1 MDKTFFQKIWAG
13 IVGFSGRV
21 AEGVAQLT
29 NWQFVLLAILALVA
43 AGILEGILESRPATR
58 RIPSVAVTIEKEAPK
73 PTGKD
78 AGPLAPEAPQPP
90 ADRLEDT
97 IKQMILTEI
106 KKGIESAADPA
117 DTASAIKREILK
129 EVQKEIN
136 SETDAADADPGSAKK
151 SKKSKNSINVRIGGI
166 NPKDLT
172 AHQDRDTGPPVP
184 LIVIFLIVI
193 LLAVRITTRSRQRA
207 EKRVMSAEASA
218 EVESLRRQVTE
229 AQLQTLQAQVEPH
242 FLFNTLAAVE
252 HLTETDAPR
261 ATVMLQHLI
270 AFLRGSLPD
279 MREQNTSLGREVDL
293 CRSYLAIM
301 QIRME
306 DRLKV
311 SIDVPESLRGLSF
324 PPMMLQSLVE
334 NSIKHGLEPKPEGG
348 AIAISARLQ
357 DGRLRVTVADS
368 GLGIAEHAP
377 QGIGLGNIRDRLKR
391 LFGNSAALVLA
402 PNAPAGAHITIEI
415 PHVPAPASDTG
426 G

>member
-1 MDKTFFQKIWAG
+1 MDKKPLERFWAS
-13 IVGFSGRV
+13 IVSFSRRV
-21 AEGVAQLT
+21 ADGVAQLT
-29 NWQFVLLAILALVA
+29 NWQFVLLGLLALIG
-43 AGILEGILESRPATR
+43 AGILESILDSRPGTR
-58 RIPSVAVTIEKEAPK
+58 HIPVAVTIHKEAQK
-73 PTGKD
+73 ATGKD
-78 AGPLAPEAPQPP
+78 AGPDIPEPPQPP
-90 ADRLEDT
+90 GDPLEDSRDS
-97 IKQMILTEI
+97 I
-106 KKGIESAADPA
+106 KK
-117 DTASAIKREILK
+117 EILK
-129 EVQKEIN
+129 EIRKELD
-136 SETDAADADPGSAKK
+136 SESGSSEPGSSNSKKAKK
-151 SKKSKNSINVRIGGI
+151 SVDVRIA
-166 NPKDLT
+166 
-172 AHQDRDTGPPVP
+172 AHDYMDRKLP
-184 LIVIFLIVI
+184 LAQIVFFLFII
-193 LLAVRITTRSRQRA
+193 LLAVRITSRSRLRA
-207 EKRVMSAEASA
+207 EKRVLSAEAGTEMEA
-218 EVESLRRQVTE
+218 LRRQVAE

-252 HLTETDAPR
+252 HLTETDPPR
-261 ATVMLQHLI
+261 ATAMLQHLI

-293 CRSYLAIM
+293 CQSYLAIM

-306 DRLKV
+306 DRLTV

-368 GLGIAEHAP
+368 GLGIAENVP

-391 LFGNSAALVLA
+391 LYGNAAALILA

-426 G
+426 R